1 MSALPTI
8 TSESRYLHITVIL
21 IRKKCHT
28 RQTNTTQY
36 ARGDDSTISHPT
48 ASVECVIFM
57 QFLCMWLVKV
67 NAPRAVSWWGHQV
80 CQTTSWGMGASSL
93 PFWSIQITCPLVID
107 LVGSL
112 TSGRDRFTRE
122 LERMRGYSFRRLL
135 IIGSRREI
143 EEHVYRSKARPAAI
157 LGSLW
162 TFEVRSPL
170 PIGAGRL
177 YRPFSSCRVSVPLG

>member
-1 MSALPTI
+1 
-8 TSESRYLHITVIL
+8 
-21 IRKKCHT
+21 
-28 RQTNTTQY
+28 
-36 ARGDDSTISHPT
+36 
-48 ASVECVIFM
+48 
-57 QFLCMWLVKV
+57 
-67 NAPRAVSWWGHQV
+67 
-80 CQTTSWGMGASSL
+80 
-93 PFWSIQITCPLVID
+93 
-107 LVGSL
+107 
-112 TSGRDRFTRE
+112 
-122 LERMRGYSFRRLL
+122 MRGYSFRRLL